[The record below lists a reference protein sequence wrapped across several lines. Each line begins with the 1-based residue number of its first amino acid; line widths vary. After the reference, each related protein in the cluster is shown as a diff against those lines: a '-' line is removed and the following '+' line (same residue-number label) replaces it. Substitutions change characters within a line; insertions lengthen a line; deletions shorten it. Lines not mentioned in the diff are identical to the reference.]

1 MKLLPYLPLLILLFV
16 PGTVHAAMEAEH
28 LETHAEFVARK
39 GYPESMEQWSDRHLL
54 KAVDARVLH
63 VVIYLGSQR
72 GRLYANEQVVMDFT
86 YDFLKKAIELGSSYP
101 RRNFY
106 RTGEG
111 QGPLFGPVRFGDAVF
126 HETHPRRNR
135 PACGARFPDAPVSR
149 LHPHD
154 AGVLGFSI

>member
-72 GRLYANEQVVMDFT
+72 GRLYANEQVVMDFPVCT
-86 YDFLKKAIELGSSYP
+86 GGPGSSYP

-154 AGVLGFSI
+154 AGVLCFSI